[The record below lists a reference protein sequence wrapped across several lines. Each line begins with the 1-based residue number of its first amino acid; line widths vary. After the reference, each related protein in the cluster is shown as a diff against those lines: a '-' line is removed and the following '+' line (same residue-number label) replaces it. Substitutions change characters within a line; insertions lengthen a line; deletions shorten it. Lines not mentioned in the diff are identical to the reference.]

1 VGGGGQGQA
10 AAGHTRA
17 HKTTRICV
25 GALLRPGVC
34 GREITLDWVRQT
46 AVGVCVSCVC
56 VCEVGVRC
64 QRVCMWMK
72 IWNELSPVCECVRV

>member
-56 VCEVGVRC
+56 V
-64 QRVCMWMK
+64 
-72 IWNELSPVCECVRV
+72 